1 MRCGQRGIA
10 LVGVLGVVLI
20 VSVITL
26 TALERARL
34 QIRTVTATIDQAQ
47 ALEAAEFALREAA
60 RQAAQW
66 SRPAL
71 QPTPV
76 PRRRAWRAVL
86 MAEGRTLSLPHR
98 TDDGAPPLRV
108 LVERLRPVSR
118 PDCSGGG
125 CGYRISALA
134 GGRGATRA
142 SVLLQARLVDGSPLR
157 TWRALQ

>member
-1 MRCGQRGIA
+1 MRRRQRGIA

-20 VSVITL
+20 VSLITL

>member
-1 MRCGQRGIA
+1 M
-10 LVGVLGVVLI
+10 VLI
-20 VSVITL
+20 VSLITL

-76 PRRRAWRAVL
+76 PRRPAWRAVL
-86 MAEGRTLSLPHR
+86 MAEGRTLSLPHW

-118 PDCSGGG
+118 PDCSGSG

>member
-1 MRCGQRGIA
+1 MA

-20 VSVITL
+20 VSLITL
-26 TALERARL
+26 TAHERARV
-34 QIRTVTATIDQAQ
+34 QIRTVTATLDQAQ

-86 MAEGRTLSLPHR
+86 MAEGRTLSLPR
-98 TDDGAPPLRV
+98 RIGDGGPPLRV

-142 SVLLQARLVDGSPLR
+142 SVLLQARLMDGSPLR

>member
-1 MRCGQRGIA
+1 MKRQERGMA

-20 VSVITL
+20 VALITL

-34 QIRTVTATIDQAQ
+34 QIRTVTAAVEQAQ

-71 QPTPV
+71 RPAPAPRQSAWQP
-76 PRRRAWRAVL
+76 VL
-86 MAEGRTLSLPHR
+86 LAEGRMLAVPRHLEGRAS
-98 TDDGAPPLRV
+98 PLRV
-108 LVERLRPVSR
+108 LVERLRPVTGS
-118 PDCSGGG
+118 DCSGGG

-134 GGRGATRA
+134 GGSGDARA
-142 SVLLQARLVDGSPLR
+142 SVLLQARLMDSSPVR
-157 TWRALQ
+157 TWRALR

>member
-1 MRCGQRGIA
+1 M
-10 LVGVLGVVLI
+10 VLI
-20 VSVITL
+20 VSLITL

-86 MAEGRTLSLPHR
+86 MAEGRSLSLPHR

>member
-1 MRCGQRGIA
+1 MRRRQRGIA

-20 VSVITL
+20 VSLITL

-118 PDCSGGG
+118 PDCSDGG